1 MVVERQGDACCT
13 VKKMINKK
21 QQGSCDLHDK
31 LPDLFTYRD
40 YVSML
45 FQYGKLFLVQIL
57 HTWLPLNAR
66 TTFTSYSSEKMPSEV
81 ARRFG

>member
-1 MVVERQGDACCT
+1 MVVEQQGDVCCT
-13 VKKMINKK
+13 VKKTINKK
-21 QQGSCDLHDK
+21 QQGSRDLHDK

-40 YVSML
+40 YVSAL
-45 FQYGKLFLVQIL
+45 FQYGKLFPVQIL

-66 TTFTSYSSEKMPSEV
+66 MTFTSYSSEKMLSEV